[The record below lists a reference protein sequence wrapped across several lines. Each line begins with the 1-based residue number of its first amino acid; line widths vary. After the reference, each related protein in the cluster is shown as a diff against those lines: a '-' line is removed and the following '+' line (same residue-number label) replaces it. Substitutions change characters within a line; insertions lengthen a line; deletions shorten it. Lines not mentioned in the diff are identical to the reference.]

1 MCRGLDVVMRQPRE
15 EVEGGIYHVFARG
28 NGRGRIFL
36 DDVDRHRYL
45 RLLGETVIRQHWY
58 ALAYCLMDNHV
69 HLLLETPQANLAQG
83 MQRLHGRYAQR
94 FNHRHDH
101 VGHVFQGRYGCVRV
115 TSDAQMWTVT
125 AYIAANPVGAGR
137 ARRPDEWRW
146 SSYRAT
152 LAGSGPVWLSAARL
166 LDHFGARGGE
176 PVLRYRQAVSAR
188 AAAPAPR

>member
-1 MCRGLDVVMRQPRE
+1 MRPPRE
-15 EVEGGIYHVFARG
+15 EVEGGIHHVFPRG

-45 RLLGETVIRQHWY
+45 RLLGETVARQQWY

-69 HLLLETPQANLAQG
+69 HLLLETPRPNLGQG

-94 FNHRHDH
+94 FNHRHSH

-115 TSDAQMWTVT
+115 VSDAQMWSVT
-125 AYIAANPVGAGR
+125 AYIAANPVQAGR

-146 SSYRAT
+146 SSYEAT
-152 LAGSGPVWLSAARL
+152 LRAAGPAWLSASRL
-166 LDHFGARGGE
+166 LAHFGARGGE
-176 PVLRYRQAVSAR
+176 PVLRYRQAVAER
-188 AAAPAPR
+188 AAARASR